1 MARLRDAQGPTL
13 VTTHDDEL
21 AEIKHWYMQALVDEP
36 APHWHHTPQLVGPTW
51 KRDEHGWLLPE
62 LTLGWDLLAWSGYW
76 LRDAKTGLPWKWTLE
91 QARFILWFYALD
103 DSGRP
108 LHDNAVLQRLK
119 GWGKDP
125 LAAGLA
131 VSSCFAPLTFDHF
144 DHNGDPVGR
153 DEPNAWVQ
161 VCAVSQEQ
169 TKNTMKLLPGL
180 IPAETRK
187 HYRIQLGKLT
197 MWALGDSRQIEAVTS
212 SPLALEGGRPTFVIR
227 NETQNWNAS
236 NGGHEMDGALSG
248 NAAKREE
255 SVNVKMLDI
264 CNAYRDGED
273 SVAQR
278 VREAWE
284 GTQGD
289 PDSDDAGTRPR
300 FHDFGLLYD
309 SIEAAPDT
317 KMDMATI
324 PDVIEDI
331 RGDSIWLSTNRIV
344 KDVINP
350 KNPVSESRRKWYNQC
365 TAPEDA
371 FVTAQEWDQNT
382 DRGLRLEDGDTIVM
396 FADCSLTDDATG
408 IVACRVNDGFVKPL
422 GMWQRP
428 AHLKGDAAR
437 DWMVPRNVVDD
448 VVRMAFQRWHV
459 VGFYGDPSHAIDQET
474 GMRYWDSLFDQW
486 HRDYSKRLRIWARP
500 SGRDRHAV
508 MFDMTDYQIQKRFV
522 DAVAQ
527 AYADIADA
535 DFPHDGDARLR
546 MHMLNARRQPT
557 RAGMSIAKEHR
568 ESRRKIDLAVC
579 AIGARMIRREYLNST
594 NHRSRGVIW

>member
-1 MARLRDAQGPTL
+1 MARLRGTGPTL
-13 VTTHDDEL
+13 LTTRDDEL
-21 AEIKHWYMQALVDEP
+21 NEIRDWYRDTLLEEP
-36 APHWHHTPQLVGPTW
+36 APQWHHTPQLIGPTW
-51 KRDEHGWLLPE
+51 RRDEHGWIMPE

-76 LRDAKTGLPWKWTLE
+76 LRDAKTGNPWKWTNE

-103 DSGRP
+103 PAGRP

-125 LAAGLA
+125 LAAALA
-131 VSSCFAPLTFDHF
+131 VASCFAPLTFDHF
-144 DHNGDPVGR
+144 DGSGRPVGR
-153 DEPNAWVQ
+153 EEPNAWVQ

-180 IPAETRK
+180 IPAATRR
-187 HYRIQLGKLT
+187 HYQIQLGKLN

-236 NGGHEMDGALSG
+236 NGGHDMDGALSG

-255 SVNVKMLDI
+255 TVNVKMLDI

-289 PDSDDAGTRPR
+289 ADSKDEGARPR
-300 FHDFGLLYD
+300 YHDFGLLYD

-317 KMDMATI
+317 KMDLATI
-324 PDVIEDI
+324 PEVIEDI
-331 RGDSIWLSTNRIV
+331 RGDSVWLSTRRIV
-344 KDVINP
+344 KEVINP

-365 TAPEDA
+365 MAPEDA
-371 FVTAQEWDQNT
+371 YVTAQEWDANRDET
-382 DRGLRLEDGDTIVM
+382 LCLEDGDTITM
-396 FADCSLTDDATG
+396 FLDCSLNDDATAL
-408 IVACRVNDGFVKPL
+408 VACRVSDGFVKPL

-428 AHLKGDAAR
+428 AHLRGDAAR
-437 DWMVPRNVVDD
+437 DWRVPRETVDD
-448 VVRMAFQRWHV
+448 TVREAFRRFHV
-459 VGFYGDPSHAIDQET
+459 IGFYGDPSHVLDSET
-474 GMRYWDSLFDQW
+474 GQRYWDSLFDQW
-486 HRDYSKRLRIWARP
+486 HRDYGKRLKIWATP
-500 SGRDRHAV
+500 SGRDRHAI
-508 MFDMTDYQIQKRFV
+508 MFDMVDYQVQKRFV
-522 DAVAQ
+522 AAVDQ
-527 AYADIADA
+527 TYADIADA
-535 DFPHDGDARLR
+535 NMPHDGDARLR
-546 MHMLNARRQPT
+546 VHMLNARRQPT

-568 ESRRKIDLAVC
+568 ESRRKIDLAIC
-579 AIGARMIRREYLNST
+579 AIGARMIRRDYLNSGKS
-594 NHRSRGVIW
+594 RSKGVIW